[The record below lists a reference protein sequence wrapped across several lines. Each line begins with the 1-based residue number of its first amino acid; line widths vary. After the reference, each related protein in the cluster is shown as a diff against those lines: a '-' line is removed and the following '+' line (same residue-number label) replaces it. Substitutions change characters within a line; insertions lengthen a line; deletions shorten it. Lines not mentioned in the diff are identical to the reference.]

1 MICEMC
7 GKDVPSTRPV
17 FIEGTKLNVCP
28 NCAKFGVESK
38 TSQSGTRYAAAPNA
52 QVIEERLQKR
62 EKRMQ
67 TKSIYT
73 GTDETA
79 LVDDYGGVIKAAR
92 IAKGMDLDQFAA
104 SILEKKGTLAKI
116 EANDLVPDQKM
127 VKKLEKALG
136 IKLTESVAAVGKIG
150 GASSTRM
157 SLGDFVRKE

>member
-1 MICEMC
+1 MC
-7 GKDVPSTRPV
+7 GNDVPATRPV

-38 TSQSGTRYAAAPNA
+38 SSQGGMHYAAAPNA

-62 EKRMQ
+62 ERRMN
-67 TKSIYT
+67 TKNIYA
-73 GTDETA
+73 GSEETA
-79 LVDDYGGVIKAAR
+79 LVDDYGGVIRKAR
-92 IAKGMDLDQFAA
+92 MEKGMDLDQFAA
-104 SILEKKGTLAKI
+104 SILEKKGIIAKV
-116 EANDLVPDQKM
+116 EANDLVPDQKL

-157 SLGDFVRKE
+157 SLADFIKKE